1 MAMYFDPFQA
11 LDRVAGQLLDQR
23 QGPRLMP
30 MDLYRDGDH
39 YVLNADLPGIDPG
52 SVDID
57 VDGQLLSIR
66 AERTSRSQE
75 GVTWIARERS
85 AGSFLRQFTL
95 GQGIETSGI
104 SASYDNGVLSVVI
117 PVAERAK
124 ARKIEVQTSTA
135 VASEPAAC
143 RRRTPRNAASM

>member
-1 MAMYFDPFQA
+1 MAMY
-11 LDRVAGQLLDQR
+11 LDSR
-23 QGPRLMP
+23 PRLMP
-30 MDLYRDGDH
+30 MDLSRDADR

-66 AERTSRSQE
+66 AERPAPASD

-85 AGSFLRQFTL
+85 TGTFLRRFTL
-95 GQGIETSGI
+95 GQNVDSSNI
-104 SASYDNGVLSVVI
+104 SANYENGVLSVVI

-124 ARKIEVQTSTA
+124 PRKIAVQSA
-135 VASEPAAC
+135 APA
-143 RRRTPRNAASM
+143 PVKAAKVKAAA

>member
-1 MAMYFDPFQA
+1 MATFTDS
-11 LDRVAGQLLDQR
+11 R

-30 MDLYRDGDH
+30 IDLSRDADR
-39 YVLNADLPGIDPG
+39 YVLNADLPGIDPA

-66 AERTSRSQE
+66 AERPAPATD

-85 AGSFLRQFTL
+85 TGTFLRRFTL
-95 GQGIETSGI
+95 GQNVDSSNI
-104 SASYDNGVLSVVI
+104 SANYENGVLSVVI

-124 ARKIEVQTSTA
+124 PRKIAVQSTA
-135 VASEPAAC
+135 GAPVAPVKAAKVK
-143 RRRTPRNAASM
+143 AAA

>member
-1 MAMYFDPFQA
+1 MTMFFDPFRE
-11 LDRVAGQLLDQR
+11 LDRVAGQLLDTR

-66 AERTSRSQE
+66 AERTPRSQE
-75 GVTWIARERS
+75 GVKWIARERS

-104 SASYDNGVLSVVI
+104 SASYENGVLSVVI
-117 PVAERAK
+117 PVAEKAK
-124 ARKIEVQTSTA
+124 PRRIEVQTST
-135 VASEPAAC
+135 PAAEVPAVEE
-143 RRRTPRNAASM
+143 TPAA